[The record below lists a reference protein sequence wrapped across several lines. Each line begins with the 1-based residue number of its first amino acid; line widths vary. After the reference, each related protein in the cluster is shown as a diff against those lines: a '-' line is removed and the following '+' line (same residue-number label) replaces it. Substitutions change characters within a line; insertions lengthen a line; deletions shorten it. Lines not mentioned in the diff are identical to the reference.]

1 MARSTAGLARE
12 CIAAAAE
19 RRVID
24 VVELGVADAQRA
36 LDRREYSSR
45 ELTQAYLERI
55 AAIDRNGPTLN
66 SVIELNAAALDDADR
81 LDAERTRT
89 GARGPLHGI
98 PVLLKDN
105 IDAVGMVNS
114 AGSLALAHHRPTHDA
129 FVATRLRDAGAI
141 ILGKTNLSEWANFR
155 SRRST
160 SGWSS
165 RGGRTKN
172 PYVLDRN
179 PSGSSSG
186 TAAAIAASLAT
197 VGVGTETN
205 GSIISPAGLCG
216 LVGLKPTVGL
226 VSRSGIIPIS
236 ISQDTAG
243 PMGRTVADVA
253 ALLNALVGFD
263 RTDPAAAAARHHID
277 ADYRTHLDAHALD
290 GKRIG
295 IARPSLGLN
304 AAVDTAM
311 ERAVAAMTAAGA
323 TVVDIDIGDGSWNR
337 VAFDVLLYE
346 FKDGIN
352 AYLARNAL
360 VPGSLAALIEWNARH
375 RDAVMPWFGQELLER
390 AQAKGPLTDREYLD
404 ARAKSLALARAGLA
418 KLDEHRLDAF
428 VQASNGP
435 AWVTD
440 LLLGDYGVGVGA
452 GIAAVAGTPSLTVP
466 MGDSHGLPLGMTF
479 IGRAFAEPML
489 LALAHGF
496 ECATRARRPPQ
507 FIPSL
512 VLDSPTRGTADAH
525 R

>member
-1 MARSTAGLARE
+1 M
-12 CIAAAAE
+12 
-19 RRVID
+19 ID

-36 LDRREYSSR
+36 LEHRDYTSR
-45 ELTQAYLERI
+45 DLTQAYLDRI
-55 AAIDRNGPTLN
+55 ATIDRSGPTLN
-66 SVIELNAAALDDADR
+66 SIIELNAAALDDADR
-81 LDAERTRT
+81 LDTERSQGRV
-89 GARGPLHGI
+89 RGPLHGI
-98 PVLLKDN
+98 PILLKDN
-105 IDAVGMVNS
+105 IDAIGMVNS
-114 AGSLALAHHRPTHDA
+114 AGSLALAHHRPKHDA
-129 FVATRLRDAGAI
+129 FVTTRLREAGAI

-155 SRRST
+155 GRRST

-165 RGGRTKN
+165 RGGQTKN

-179 PSGSSSG
+179 TSGSSSG

-197 VGVGTETN
+197 IGVGTETN
-205 GSIISPAGLCG
+205 GSIISPSGLCG

-263 RTDPAAAAARHHID
+263 RADPAGAAGRHRTD
-277 ADYRTHLDAHALD
+277 TDYRAHLDASALD

-304 AAVDTAM
+304 AAIDTAM
-311 ERAVAAMTAAGA
+311 DRAVEAMTGAGA
-323 TVVDIDIGDGSWNR
+323 TAVEIDVGDGSWNR

-346 FKDGIN
+346 FKDGID
-352 AYLARNAL
+352 AYLARNGL
-360 VPGSLAALIEWNARH
+360 VPSSLAELIEWNARN
-375 RDAVMPWFGQELLER
+375 RDVVMPWFGQELFER

-404 ARAKSLALARAGLA
+404 AREKSLALARAGLA

-440 LLLGDYGVGVGA
+440 LLLGDYGIGVGA

-466 MGDSHGLPLGMTF
+466 IGDSHGLPLGMTF
-479 IGRAFAEPML
+479 IGRAFAEPTL
-489 LALAHGF
+489 IELAYAF
-496 ECATRARRPPQ
+496 ECATRARRAPQ

-512 VLDSPTRGTADAH
+512 ALGSFAGSAADAH